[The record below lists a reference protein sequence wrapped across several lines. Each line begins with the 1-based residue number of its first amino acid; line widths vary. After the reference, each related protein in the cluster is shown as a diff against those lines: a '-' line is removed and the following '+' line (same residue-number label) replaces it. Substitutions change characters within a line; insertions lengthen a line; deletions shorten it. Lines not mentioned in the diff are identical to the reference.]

1 MRLIK
6 LFALIFYS
14 NNSLFTT
21 INRILFNFQLPIVRW
36 CVWLWRSSSGISV
49 KYFLDLSSIR
59 VLNFSTL
66 PYLWFHSVL
75 FCFVF
80 LINRIGASPQT
91 YQCLTNKA
99 VKYYMKESSAHI
111 YNQRRRYDA
120 SKYNLH
126 SLFWE
131 NTEIIIYMYL
141 GFVKNYRF
149 LIKKNWRVGK
159 LRNDNNKAISHFA
172 ACVHH
177 LVTTGHLGTTV
188 HGYTPRCVVGRW
200 QGPCC
205 AGEDHMT

>member
-36 CVWLWRSSSGISV
+36 CVWIWRSSSGISV

-126 SLFWE
+126 LLFWE
-131 NTEIIIYMYL
+131 NTEIIIYIL
-141 GFVKNYRF
+141 G
-149 LIKKNWRVGK
+149 ICQK
-159 LRNDNNKAISHFA
+159 L
-172 ACVHH
+172 
-177 LVTTGHLGTTV
+177 
-188 HGYTPRCVVGRW
+188 
-200 QGPCC
+200 
-205 AGEDHMT
+205 

>member
-1 MRLIK
+1 M
-6 LFALIFYS
+6 F
-14 NNSLFTT
+14 
-21 INRILFNFQLPIVRW
+21 
-36 CVWLWRSSSGISV
+36 
-49 KYFLDLSSIR
+49 
-59 VLNFSTL
+59 
-66 PYLWFHSVL
+66 
-75 FCFVF
+75 F

-126 SLFWE
+126 LLFWE

-188 HGYTPRCVVGRW
+188 HGYTPRCVVGGGGADRVHAVPVKTTCRSISYCDLYNTITS
-200 QGPCC
+200 QLPG
-205 AGEDHMT
+205 